1 MCVSSVSILN
11 WEGCLMKTALKLAA
25 LMFAGISLTA
35 CATQGHP
42 GNPGDVFSGKSVS
55 QSDLDT
61 SRRYYD
67 DLVNRYYYY
76 ENGTNRTFFENGDY
90 RSG

>member
-1 MCVSSVSILN
+1 
-11 WEGCLMKTALKLAA
+11 MKIGLKLAA
-25 LMFAGISLTA
+25 LMLAGVSLTA
-35 CATQGHP
+35 CATQGYP
-42 GNPGDVFSGKSVS
+42 GNSGGVFSGKSVS

-67 DLVNRYYYY
+67 DLADRYYYY

>member
-1 MCVSSVSILN
+1 MKNLTLFAVIGLAGLSI
-11 WEGCLMKTALKLAA
+11 
-25 LMFAGISLTA
+25 TA
-35 CATQGHP
+35 CATHGHS
-42 GNPGDVFSGKSVS
+42 GGADGVFSSKSGAS
-55 QSDLDT
+55 LDT

-76 ENGTNRTFFENGDY
+76 EAGTNRTFFENGEY